1 MVTVLLNVVIM
12 FVVNWSI
19 VAIAVYVDSK
29 WISMN
34 LQIFLALWNN
44 SYSTP
49 WHTDSG
55 YHTTQ
60 QRRGRVTEA
69 TSE

>member
-1 MVTVLLNVVIM
+1 MNEVSAIKNIEVTTTTIQLNYQEVIKFKIMVTVLLNVVIM

-34 LQIFLALWNN
+34 LQIFLAL
-44 SYSTP
+44 
-49 WHTDSG
+49 
-55 YHTTQ
+55 
-60 QRRGRVTEA
+60 
-69 TSE
+69 